1 MKQRAKRALGYDET
15 RRVSEARNRPWL
27 NYGVAVLAVGLALL
41 LQFVLVP
48 LFGGDPD
55 SSPFMLFFA
64 AVMVAAWF
72 GGLWPGLLATTL
84 SALLSN
90 YFFLFPQYAMQTED
104 PAQGLRLA
112 VFVLE
117 GALISTLVEMMHAA
131 RRRAEANALEIDR
144 GEEELRVR
152 ARQQHAVAKLGQR
165 ALAKTGLAA
174 LMDEAVRLV
183 AGVLDLEYCKVL
195 EPLPDGEGLLL
206 RAGVGWKEGLVG
218 RATVGAGLDSQA
230 GYTLS
235 SDGPVIV
242 EDLRSETR
250 FDGPPLLHEHRVVSG
265 MSVIIGS
272 SEQPFG
278 VLGAHTK
285 ERRTFTEDDV
295 NFLQAVANVL
305 AVAIERERA
314 EETQRFLAEAGEVLS
329 SSLDYRTTLSSVAR
343 LVVPTLADWCAVD
356 ILGEDGSVERLAV
369 IHQDPKKVAWAH
381 KLHERYPPDA
391 EAPSGLPNVLR
402 TGRSEF
408 YPEITDEM
416 LEAAARDEEH
426 LRLIHE
432 VGFTSAMVVPLIVAG
447 KTVGAITLVTSE
459 SGRRYTRA
467 DLRLAED
474 LARRAAL
481 AVDNARLYEEAKKE
495 IVERGRAEEGLRRS
509 EEHFRLL
516 VQNSSDVI
524 SVFDARGVVIY
535 RSVSMERVLGHR
547 PADSIGTNVFE
558 SRLVHPDDLAHKRDF
573 FNEVRAKPGANVTAE
588 FRLRHADGSWRYVE
602 AVGKNLLHDP
612 VVRGIIANYRDVTER
627 KRNEEEIRQFN
638 QELEQRI
645 RDRTAQL
652 AEANKELE
660 SFSYSVS
667 HDLRA
672 PLRHIGGFAEML
684 QSRAASSLDETS
696 LRYLETIL
704 VSVEHAGAL
713 VDDLLA
719 FSRMGRVEMRRTVVD
734 MNQLVDAAL
743 EDLKL
748 ETMGRDILWKV
759 GVLPQVRGD
768 PSMLRLVMENLL
780 SNAVKYTRTRD
791 RAVIEVGSTYE
802 EQETVFFVRDNGVGF
817 DVRYT
822 DKLFGVFQR
831 LHRAEEFEG
840 TGIGLAN
847 VRRIV
852 NRHGGRVWAE
862 SCAGRGANFYFSL
875 PQPKERN
882 GG

>member
-1 MKQRAKRALGYDET
+1 MKQRAKRALGYGET
-15 RRVSEARNRPWL
+15 RRIFKARSRPWL
-27 NYGVAVLAVGLALL
+27 NYGVAVLVVGLALL
-41 LQFVLVP
+41 LQFVLIP

-55 SSPFMLFFA
+55 SSPFTLFFA
-64 AVMVAAWF
+64 AVMVTAWF
-72 GGLWPGLLATTL
+72 GGLWPGLFATAL
-84 SALLSN
+84 SAWLGC
-90 YFFLFPQYAMQTED
+90 YFFLFPQHSLQIAS

-117 GALISTLVEMMHAA
+117 GALISALVEMMHSA
-131 RRRAEANALEIDR
+131 RRRAEANALEVKKS
-144 GEEELRVR
+144 EEELRVR

-165 ALAKTGLAA
+165 ALAKPGLAA
-174 LMDEAVRLV
+174 LMDEAVTLV
-183 AGVLDLEYCKVL
+183 ARVLDLEYCKFL
-195 EPLPDGEGLLL
+195 ELLPDGENLLL

-218 RATVGAGLDSQA
+218 YAKVGAGLDSQA
-230 GYTLS
+230 GHTLR

-272 SEQPFG
+272 SERPFG

-285 ERRTFTEDDV
+285 KRRAFTEDDL

-305 AVAIERERA
+305 GAAIERERA

-329 SSLDYRTTLSSVAR
+329 SSLDYHTALSSVAR

-356 ILGEDGSVERLAV
+356 ILGENGSVERLAV
-369 IHQDPKKVAWAH
+369 IHQDPEKVAWAH
-381 KLHERYPPDA
+381 KLHEHYPPDP
-391 EAPSGLPNVLR
+391 EARSGLPNVLR

-426 LRLIHE
+426 LRLIRE
-432 VGFTSAMVVPLIVAG
+432 LGFTSAMVVPLIVAG
-447 KTVGAITLVTSE
+447 KTTGAITLASSE
-459 SGRRYTRA
+459 SGRRYERA

-481 AVDNARLYEEAKKE
+481 AVDNARLYEEAQRE
-495 IVERGRAEEGLRRS
+495 IAERGKAEEGLRRS
-509 EEHFRLL
+509 EERFRLL

-524 SVFDARGVVIY
+524 SVFDAGGVVLYQSASI
-535 RSVSMERVLGHR
+535 ERVLGHGPGDR
-547 PADSIGTNVFE
+547 IGTSIFE
-558 SRLVHPDDLAHKRDF
+558 SRLVHPDDLARKRAF

-588 FRLRHADGSWRYVE
+588 FRLRHADGSWRYIE

-612 VVRGIIANYRDVTER
+612 IVMGIIANYRDVTER
-627 KRNEEEIRQFN
+627 KRSEEEIRQLN

-645 RDRTAQL
+645 RDRTAQW

-672 PLRHIGGFAEML
+672 PLRHIGSFAEML

-696 LRYLETIL
+696 LRYLKTIL
-704 VSVEHAGAL
+704 ASVEHAGAL

-719 FSRMGRVEMRRTVVD
+719 FSRMGRVEIRRTVVD

-743 EDLKL
+743 GDLKL
-748 ETMGRDILWKV
+748 ETAGRDIVWKI
-759 GVLPQVRGD
+759 GVLPEVRGD
-768 PSMLRLVMENLL
+768 PSMLRLVLENLL

-802 EQETVFFVRDNGVGF
+802 EQETLFFVRDNGVGF
-817 DVRYT
+817 DAQYA

-852 NRHGGRVWAE
+852 NRHGGRVWADGR
-862 SCAGRGANFYFSL
+862 AGRGATFYLSL
-875 PQPKERN
+875 PQPTERN
-882 GG
+882 DV